1 MNNKSYKVIAFFGAQ
16 RTYKSCSVLLCLV
29 FIFLHVYVLLVGSRL
44 DEELQHPSNKKLSL
58 RHRKHI
64 SNKKSGGNVA
74 KKRKVCGLLRVKE
87 DWKLRIKFSISH
99 TINVPKWHEKS
110 RPSWILKSNFY
121 VCALYA
127 LKFHTEVLSLIMN
140 YKNLWLVQIS

>member
-1 MNNKSYKVIAFFGAQ
+1 MLKGHTNP
-16 RTYKSCSVLLCLV
+16 VLCCYVWFL
-29 FIFLHVYVLLVGSRL
+29 ILHVNVFLVGSRL

-87 DWKLRIKFSISH
+87 DWKLRIKFNISH
-99 TINVPKWHEKS
+99 TINVRKWHE
-110 RPSWILKSNFY
+110 N
-121 VCALYA
+121 
-127 LKFHTEVLSLIMN
+127 LSLPG
-140 YKNLWLVQIS
+140 Y

>member
-16 RTYKSCSVLLCLV
+16 RTYKSGSVLLCLV

-44 DEELQHPSNKKLSL
+44 DEELQ
-58 RHRKHI
+58 HRKHI

-87 DWKLRIKFSISH
+87 DWKLRIKFNISH
-99 TINVPKWHEKS
+99 TINVPKWHE
-110 RPSWILKSNFY
+110 N
-121 VCALYA
+121 
-127 LKFHTEVLSLIMN
+127 LSLPEYGRLTFLDVHYIH
-140 YKNLWLVQIS
+140 